1 MKQNLMDMPPKEI
14 RIALMRAEVTQA
26 TIARS
31 LGVSI
36 TMVNHVIEGNS
47 ISHRVRRAIADATGI
62 HISRIWPST
71 YIVYGGPRKP
81 GRPKA
86 A

>member
-14 RIALMRAEVTQA
+14 RIALMRAGVAQA
-26 TIARS
+26 SIARS
-31 LGVSI
+31 LGVHI
-36 TMVNHVIEGNS
+36 TMVNHVIDGNS
-47 ISHRVRRAIADATGI
+47 VSHRVRQAIADAVG
-62 HISRIWPST
+62 RDLKEIWPST
-71 YIVYGGPRKP
+71 YVIHGGPRKP